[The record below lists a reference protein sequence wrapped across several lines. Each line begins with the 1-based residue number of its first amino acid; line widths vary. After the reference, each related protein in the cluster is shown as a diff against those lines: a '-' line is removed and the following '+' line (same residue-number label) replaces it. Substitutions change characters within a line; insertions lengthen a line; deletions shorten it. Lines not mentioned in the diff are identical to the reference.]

1 LRRLGETRLFQWLRR
16 RQVRDAARLA
26 ARALA
31 AAHGQDI
38 ELPGQH
44 VAEMIIAELAGA
56 FFSSTSASNA
66 LTSRSLRRFVATIRP

>member
-1 LRRLGETRLFQWLRR
+1 MRSYTNRHVRSYADTQWLRR

-31 AAHGQDI
+31 AARGRDI

-44 VAEMIIAELAGA
+44 VA
-56 FFSSTSASNA
+56 
-66 LTSRSLRRFVATIRP
+66 R